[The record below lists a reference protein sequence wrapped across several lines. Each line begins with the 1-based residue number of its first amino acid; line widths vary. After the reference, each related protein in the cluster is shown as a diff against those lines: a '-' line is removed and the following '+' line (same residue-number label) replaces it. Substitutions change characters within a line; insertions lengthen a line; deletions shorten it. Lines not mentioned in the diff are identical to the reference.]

1 MKQSK
6 EKPMSK
12 IDDLLAAEAKAVG
25 EAELT
30 TDPDAPLP
38 AHVKVTRGH
47 PRAKNL
53 QVRFRDDEFDELS
66 AYAEQRGLPVSTVV
80 RSLVLQA
87 IAPVDD
93 LKSALDKLETDL
105 AALRRKALSGLGLPI
120 TGLFGRVD
128 SPGGGS
134 APGRVRPWSDRVS
147 RSGGWGEAGA
157 RRARCR

>member
-12 IDDLLAAEAKAVG
+12 IDDLLAAEAKAVE

-30 TDPDAPLP
+30 SDPAPLP

-93 LKSALDKLETDL
+93 LKSALDRLETDL
-105 AALRRKALSGLGLPI
+105 AALRRKALS
-120 TGLFGRVD
+120 
-128 SPGGGS
+128 
-134 APGRVRPWSDRVS
+134 A
-147 RSGGWGEAGA
+147 
-157 RRARCR
+157 